1 MRVLLLLRGS
11 AGVGKS
17 TYIKEHDLEQ
27 YALSADNIRLMCQ
40 SPVLQTD
47 GSVAISQT
55 NEKLVWNLMF
65 QMLEARMQRGE
76 FVVIDATNS
85 KTQDINRYKDM
96 AKTYR
101 YRMYC
106 VDMTGVPIDEC
117 KWRNKLRPPYKQV
130 PDEVI
135 EKMYSRFETQ
145 QVPTGV
151 TVIQPDE
158 LDTIWYK
165 PANFDRYNRIHHIGD
180 IHGCNTVLQEYLK
193 DGMHDDELYIFCGD
207 YIDRGIE
214 NVEVIKFLF
223 NIMDKPNVIL
233 LEGNHERWLWY
244 WAHGGTSQS
253 KEFENVTRRQLE
265 AGGLDTKVARMLYRK
280 LNQCVYYRFGE
291 KTVLVTHGGLSLIPD
306 NLTKVAS
313 EQMIRGV
320 GRYGDYLDVAATFDQ
335 TMPENT
341 YQIFGHRNTEDS
353 PIAMSD
359 RCFNLE
365 GAIEQGGCLRAVV
378 LDADGFHPVMIQNT
392 VFRQREEVAPVG
404 YTAEEKSVMDV
415 VDKLRQNRYIYEKQL
430 GNISSF
436 NFTRDAFYDKKWNE
450 QTTKARGLFIDTAN
464 GIVVARSYPKFFNV
478 NERPETRFGMLQY
491 KLKFPVTVYV
501 KENGFLGMVS
511 YNPETDD
518 FFIARK
524 STTEGDFAGWLRDM
538 FFKNVKNPDKLKD
551 YLKRKNVTLVFECV
565 DMANDP
571 HIIKYDTSHL
581 FLLDVVKNQLDFEK
595 LPYTQV
601 VELGNEYGFEVKT
614 RAVQLQNWHEF
625 RDWYNDVLAED
636 YQFNG
641 RIIEGF
647 VVEDSVGFMVKI
659 KLDYYKL
666 WKHMRG
672 VAQSVFRSGYYRR
685 MGSLLAPLQN
695 QFYGFCQEIAKQEDH
710 PTNIIELR
718 DIFMSQYNP
727 ST

>member
-436 NFTRDAFYDKKWNE
+436 NFTRDAFYDKKWN
-450 QTTKARGLFIDTAN
+450 
-464 GIVVARSYPKFFNV
+464 
-478 NERPETRFGMLQY
+478 
-491 KLKFPVTVYV
+491 
-501 KENGFLGMVS
+501 
-511 YNPETDD
+511 
-518 FFIARK
+518 
-524 STTEGDFAGWLRDM
+524 
-538 FFKNVKNPDKLKD
+538 
-551 YLKRKNVTLVFECV
+551 
-565 DMANDP
+565 
-571 HIIKYDTSHL
+571 
-581 FLLDVVKNQLDFEK
+581 
-595 LPYTQV
+595 
-601 VELGNEYGFEVKT
+601 
-614 RAVQLQNWHEF
+614 
-625 RDWYNDVLAED
+625 
-636 YQFNG
+636 
-641 RIIEGF
+641 
-647 VVEDSVGFMVKI
+647 
-659 KLDYYKL
+659 
-666 WKHMRG
+666 
-672 VAQSVFRSGYYRR
+672 
-685 MGSLLAPLQN
+685 
-695 QFYGFCQEIAKQEDH
+695 
-710 PTNIIELR
+710 
-718 DIFMSQYNP
+718 
-727 ST
+727 